1 MTRPNDALSPPPD
14 ERPEP
19 RRRGKRPVDWT
30 APDDAGED
38 EDARDVRRR
47 RGRDEADEAGVL
59 SEKLIAVTDPVFGSL
74 PLDDELAEVC
84 RKARAMRADSG
95 QRRTIR
101 FIAGLLR
108 TRERGPLLEAFRR
121 IEAGKGAEDARF
133 HALEAWRERL
143 LREGDAALD
152 ALVSTYPAA
161 DRQGLRA
168 LVRQARKDRETGQG
182 GRAGRELFRA
192 LRALDEGGESPGT

>member
-1 MTRPNDALSPPPD
+1 MTRPMPLPSPEDA
-14 ERPEP
+14 P
-19 RRRGKRPVDWT
+19 RRRGKQPVDWT
-30 APDDAGED
+30 APDDPGAD
-38 EDARDVRRR
+38 DDARDARRR
-47 RGRDEADEAGVL
+47 RGRVEADEAGVL
-59 SEKLIAVTDPVFGSL
+59 SEKLVEVAAPAFAAL
-74 PLDDELAEVC
+74 PLDEALAEAC

-108 TRERGPLLEAFRR
+108 TRDRGPLLEAFRR
-121 IEAGKGAEDARF
+121 LEAGKGAEDARF

-152 ALVSTYPAA
+152 ALVAAYPDA
-161 DRQGLRA
+161 DRQVLRA
-168 LVRQARKDRETGQG
+168 LIRQARKDRDAGQG

-192 LRALDEGGESPGT
+192 LRALDEGGESSAT